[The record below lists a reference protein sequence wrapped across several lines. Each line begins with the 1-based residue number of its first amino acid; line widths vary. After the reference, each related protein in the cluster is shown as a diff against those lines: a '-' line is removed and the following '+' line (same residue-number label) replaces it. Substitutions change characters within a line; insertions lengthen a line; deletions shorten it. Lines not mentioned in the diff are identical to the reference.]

1 MLLMRA
7 KIFSR
12 NEGGKAMSEVLQA
25 EGEKRPV
32 YRRAR
37 TAQVILFA
45 MNALMSM
52 GIYSLVGLASYS
64 ANIGY
69 GIATLTVGYI
79 LTFTRIFDAI
89 TDPLMAFVYDRVNT
103 RYGKIRVLVICGW
116 CIEAFALLFLF
127 NFASS
132 KGHGIL
138 IFILLYMLY
147 VVGYTCVNMTVQT
160 IPALLSNDPKQRP
173 MIGVWQAA
181 FQYVVPM
188 ALMVVLNVVLLP
200 RFGGK
205 YNQAFLAAACYVCL
219 AVTFLGMVAVCL
231 SVRKIDIPENFAGLT
246 EKREKLK
253 LRDMAEVLAH
263 NNPLKCYIAAAA
275 SDKIAQQTSS
285 QAIVSTLMF
294 GIVIGNMSMST
305 MLGVVS
311 MLPSIIFGF
320 FGAKYA
326 GKHGNKEATV
336 TWTKIC
342 LAVTALMIVFLALS
356 DTRRIAVMMSIPMIL
371 YLALDLLGNGSKM
384 CVTMANTAFMADIID
399 YELNR
404 SGKYIPAVVT
414 GTYSL
419 IDKIVSSFSAA
430 IAAGGVAVIG
440 YTTAMPQPGDK
451 LTSSVLWMCIILR
464 YGLSMLG
471 WVCTLIA
478 MHFCKLDKASMVQI
492 QKDIADKRAALAK
505 RNAVGAAG
513 RN

>member
-1 MLLMRA
+1 
-7 KIFSR
+7 
-12 NEGGKAMSEVLQA
+12 
-25 EGEKRPV
+25 
-32 YRRAR
+32 
-37 TAQVILFA
+37 
-45 MNALMSM
+45 
-52 GIYSLVGLASYS
+52 
-64 ANIGY
+64 
-69 GIATLTVGYI
+69 
-79 LTFTRIFDAI
+79 
-89 TDPLMAFVYDRVNT
+89 
-103 RYGKIRVLVICGW
+103 
-116 CIEAFALLFLF
+116 
-127 NFASS
+127 
-132 KGHGIL
+132 
-138 IFILLYMLY
+138 
-147 VVGYTCVNMTVQT
+147 
-160 IPALLSNDPKQRP
+160 
-173 MIGVWQAA
+173 
-181 FQYVVPM
+181 
-188 ALMVVLNVVLLP
+188 MV
-200 RFGGK
+200 
-205 YNQAFLAAACYVCL
+205 
-219 AVTFLGMVAVCL
+219 
-231 SVRKIDIPENFAGLT
+231 
-246 EKREKLK
+246 
-253 LRDMAEVLAH
+253 EVLAH

-326 GKHGNKEATV
+326 GKYGNKEATV

-430 IAAGGVAVIG
+430 IAAGGVALIG

-492 QKDIADKRAALAK
+492 QKDIADKRAALAGG
-505 RNAVGAAG
+505 NAVGAVG

>member
-1 MLLMRA
+1 
-7 KIFSR
+7 
-12 NEGGKAMSEVLQA
+12 MSEVLQA

-45 MNALMSM
+45 MKSM
-52 GIYSLVGLASYS
+52 GVYSLVGLASYS

-127 NFASS
+127 NFASG

-147 VVGYTCVNMTVQT
+147 VIGYTCVNMTVQT

-326 GKHGNKEATV
+326 GKYGNKEATV

-371 YLALDLLGNGSKM
+371 YLALDLLGN
-384 CVTMANTAFMADIID
+384 
-399 YELNR
+399 
-404 SGKYIPAVVT
+404 

-492 QKDIADKRAALAK
+492 QKDIADKRAALAG
-505 RNAVGAAG
+505 RNAVGAVG